1 MAEEN
6 LIKEEDVLV
15 EAESGEGFL
24 RREEEEGQPE
34 VVDLPPNVQNLQIK
48 LERIR
53 GEIATLQ
60 NQFDNVRD
68 ELDTRMAAYNWFNE
82 KLKETLNS
90 E

>member
-1 MAEEN
+1 MAEED
-6 LIKEEDVLV
+6 LIREEDVLV

-48 LERIR
+48 LERLR
-53 GEIATLQ
+53 EEIANLQ
-60 NQFDNVRD
+60 TQFDNVRE
-68 ELDTRMAAYNWFNE
+68 ELDTRMGAYNWFNGQLQE
-82 KLKETLNS
+82 AMNS

>member
-6 LIKEEDVLV
+6 LTKEEDVLA

-24 RREEEEGQPE
+24 RREEE
-34 VVDLPPNVQNLQIK
+34 VVELPPNVQNLQIK

-53 GEIATLQ
+53 GEISTLQ
-60 NQFDNVRD
+60 TRFDSVRE
-68 ELDTRMAAYNWFNE
+68 ELDTRIAAFNWFNE
-82 KLKETLNS
+82 KLQATLNS